1 MGQENP
7 HGGSNGNNDNA
18 PKKEGGGRLVIG
30 KLWVPIV
37 IFVGTIIG
45 IISYV
50 IATEISGFPHFNR
63 IGQPFGPNVLL
74 EFHII
79 LSTVGMALLV
89 ALIVVYARTYLQTKA
104 NFILGL
110 LVFLFA
116 LLLQAVLTYPVL
128 IELEI
133 ARGFAIEVFSP
144 VADVFTIVA
153 YAVFL
158 YLSLE

>member
-1 MGQENP
+1 MGQEKP
-7 HGGSNGNNDNA
+7 ADTSGGE
-18 PKKEGGGRLVIG
+18 PKKKGTTVG

-37 IFVGTIIG
+37 IFVGTVMG
-45 IISYV
+45 IVAYV
-50 IATEISGFPHFNR
+50 VATEISGFPHFNR
-63 IGQPFGPNVLL
+63 FGQFFGPDVYL

-110 LVFLFA
+110 LVVLFA
-116 LLLQAVLTYPVL
+116 LLLQSLLTYPVL
-128 IELEI
+128 LELET
-133 ARGFAIEVFSP
+133 GFAIEVFSP
-144 VADVFTIVA
+144 VADVFTILA
-153 YAVFL
+153 YTVFL